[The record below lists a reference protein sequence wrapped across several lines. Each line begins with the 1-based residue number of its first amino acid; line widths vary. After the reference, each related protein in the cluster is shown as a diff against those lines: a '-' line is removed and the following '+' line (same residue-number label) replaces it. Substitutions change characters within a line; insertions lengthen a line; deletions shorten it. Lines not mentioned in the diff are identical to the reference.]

1 MTEGLSQSNFK
12 RAAYVNNGRPFLGA
26 VGARF
31 VQESRKNAGLN
42 RPRALGRIQQTLHTL
57 GESEELHRL
66 LFEKV
71 PYPRFVCDTRTLQ
84 ILEVNEAAVRQYG
97 YSRDELVRMRIT
109 DLSAPEGFADF
120 EESVRK
126 TWMRQVDR
134 PGKHDHVF
142 RHRKK
147 DGRGIDVRIDT
158 AAIPLQ
164 GRRLLL
170 LLAEDVTERRRA
182 EQRLRAQHATTQ
194 ALSESSSVTEAVPAI
209 FRAICESLGCDWGE
223 LWRVDMAVSALSCA
237 QIWHPAAQ
245 PLPELER
252 ATRNVV
258 LTRGEGIPGTV
269 WLRNRPMWIPD
280 LAEYPHFQR
289 TRIMIRHGLRAGF
302 AFPIG
307 LNREVLG
314 VIAVFRREV
323 LPLDKHL
330 LRMLR
335 DICSQIGQMMGR
347 RRAERRL
354 LEISEREQQRIG
366 QDLHDGICQQLT
378 GIVYMAST
386 MESSLAKKS
395 LPEAKAAAQIARLS
409 RETAEQ
415 ARQVA
420 RGLNPVKVG
429 KMGLMAALDE
439 LASSI
444 QLMFSIS
451 CQFKCRRRVIVAD
464 HETAV
469 HLYRIAQEAI
479 HNAITHGK
487 ASRIVVSL
495 ERTTAGV
502 LLSVKDNGRGLFKAL
517 RNGNG
522 MGLENMN
529 YRARAISARLE
540 FKRCKPSGIA
550 MNCEVVSREGRPA

>member
-1 MTEGLSQSNFK
+1 MADTWLGSTVVSH
-12 RAAYVNNGRPFLGA
+12 RRWPFL
-26 VGARF
+26 
-31 VQESRKNAGLN
+31 SAGGGPSVEAHGQGDEF
-42 RPRALGRIQQTLHTL
+42 RRVHDALTLAQQGLRTL
-57 GESEELHRL
+57 GETEELHYL

-71 PYPRFVCDTRTLQ
+71 PYPRFVCETRTLQ
-84 ILEVNEAAVRQYG
+84 ILTVNQAAVSHYG
-97 YSRDELVRMRIT
+97 YSRVELARMKIT
-109 DLSAPEGFADF
+109 DLCVAESRAEF

-126 TWMRQVDR
+126 AWMRQAPR
-134 PGKHDHVF
+134 GGGRDHVF
-142 RHRKK
+142 RHRRK
-147 DGRGIDVRIDT
+147 DGGVIDVKIDL
-158 AAIPLQ
+158 APIPLQ

-182 EQRLRAQHATTQ
+182 EQRLRAQHATTR
-194 ALSESSSVTEAVPAI
+194 ALAESSTVAEAVPEI
-209 FRAICESLGCDWGE
+209 FRAICENLGCDWGE
-223 LWRVDMAVSALSCA
+223 LWRVDMAGDTLSCT
-237 QIWHPAAQ
+237 QVWHPPAR

-252 ATRNVV
+252 ATWNVA
-258 LTRGEGIPGTV
+258 LTQGEGIPGTV
-269 WLRNRPMWIPD
+269 WLRNKPMWLSD
-280 LAEYPHFQR
+280 LTEHSRFPR
-289 TRIMIRHGLRAGF
+289 TRTMTRHGLQSGF

-307 LNREVLG
+307 LQREVLG
-314 VIAVFRREV
+314 VIVVFSREV

-330 LRMLR
+330 LRLLR

-366 QDLHDGICQQLT
+366 QDLHDGLCQQLT
-378 GIVYMAST
+378 GIAYMASAL
-386 MESSLAKKS
+386 EGGLAKKS
-395 LPEAKAAAQIARLS
+395 PAEAHNAARIARLS

-429 KMGLMAALDE
+429 KTGLIAALDE
-439 LASSI
+439 LAGSI
-444 QLMFSIS
+444 RLMFSIS
-451 CQFKCRRRVIVAD
+451 CLFNCQRRAGVAD

-487 ASRIVVSL
+487 ATQILVTLR
-495 ERTTAGV
+495 RTAEGTE
-502 LLSVKDNGRGLFKAL
+502 LSVKDNGRGLSRAS

-529 YRARAISARLE
+529 YRARAIGARLE
-540 FKRCKPSGIA
+540 FKQRNPSGTV
-550 MNCEVVSREGRPA
+550 MNCTVLSDEGRPV